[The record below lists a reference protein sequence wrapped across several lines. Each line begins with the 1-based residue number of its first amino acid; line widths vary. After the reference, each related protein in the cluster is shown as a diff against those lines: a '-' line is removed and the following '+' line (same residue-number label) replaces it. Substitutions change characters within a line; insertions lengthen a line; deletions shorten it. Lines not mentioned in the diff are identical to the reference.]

1 MDVFQYDFCL
11 FFDHSFAAVVAHLI
25 TENIFLKKLPRK
37 LEILG
42 HRLGKAR
49 RYLREGR
56 ITFLLS

>member
-37 LEILG
+37 LEIFCIFWVTAWAKHG
-42 HRLGKAR
+42 G
-49 RYLREGR
+49 
-56 ITFLLS
+56 ITEKDV